1 MMGRSLF
8 AFRLKIVGACCVV
21 GVFAV
26 FARMCFLSVV
36 EGPDLV
42 GQAKRITCGETVE
55 ISYRGP
61 VLDRNGVALAASMES
76 YRVALRRAVYR
87 YDKEH
92 ASMLAPQLDIGR
104 AELDKI
110 LSDDPRKFIWLSK
123 GVGTDQANALRGLRV
138 PGVDI
143 HRDQD
148 RSYPHGP
155 LAAHVIGFS
164 GVDAQGLEGIE
175 RVYDAEI
182 TGEPVKRRV
191 CKDARGRVFL
201 DGDSRGGLNRGAT
214 VELTIDATLQSIAES
229 ELLQQVEETE
239 AHGGS
244 VVILDPQTG
253 AVLAMANAPTFDP
266 NHFNHVPAHHRRN
279 RAITD
284 IFEPGSTMKPFLV
297 AAAMETGTVK
307 ASDKFD
313 CENGAMRVGG
323 WEIND
328 THDYEM
334 MTVSEIVRV
343 SSNIGSAK
351 IGFELGSESLYE
363 YLLKFGFARKTG
375 INMPGEVVGLLMPP
389 KSWRKINLANISF
402 GQGISVTP
410 LQLAAGFAT
419 LANDGVRMKP
429 FVVRRVTSAR
439 GEVLEYNV
447 PTSEGRVVAADVA
460 RQVSAMLETVVSEE
474 GTAPRAQVE
483 GVRVAGKTGT
493 AQKVVDK
500 RYSHKHWVASFAG
513 YVPADDPRLVIVVTV
528 DEPQTHH
535 YGGLVAAPVFRRIAE
550 ASLDYIHVHREPDL
564 PVEELDDEAAPGSG
578 KSEGDGPRT
587 APLPVPLQLAEL
599 GKFSGK
605 MPDLR
610 GHSLRSAMLAMDGCD
625 CAVDVDGNGYV
636 IEQAPEPGTAVAV
649 DGRVALT
656 LASASAP

>member
-1 MMGRSLF
+1 MIGRNLF
-8 AFRLKIVGACCVV
+8 AVRLKVVGACCVI

-36 EGPDLV
+36 EGPQLKS
-42 GQAKRITCGETVE
+42 QASRITCGETVE
-55 ISYRGP
+55 TSYRGP

-76 YRVALRRAVYR
+76 YRVALRRAEYR
-87 YDKEH
+87 YDGEH
-92 ASMLAPQLDIGR
+92 ASMLAPQLDMGQ
-104 AELDKI
+104 AELDEI
-110 LSDDPRKFIWLSK
+110 LTGDPRKFIWLSK
-123 GVGTDQANALRGLRV
+123 GVGTDQANALRRLRL

-148 RSYPHGP
+148 RNYPHGP

-201 DGDSRGGLNRGAT
+201 DGESRGGLNRGAT

-229 ELLQQVEETE
+229 ELLRQVEETE
-239 AHGGS
+239 ARGGS

-266 NHFNHVPAHHRRN
+266 NQFNHVPAHHRRN

-284 IFEPGSTMKPFLV
+284 VFEPGSTMKPFLV
-297 AAAMETGTVK
+297 AAAMDNGTVK

-313 CENGAMRVGG
+313 CENGAMMVGG

-334 MTVSEIVRV
+334 MSVAEIVRV

-351 IGFELGSESLYE
+351 IGFMLGAEPLYD

-389 KSWRKINLANISF
+389 KGWRKINLANISF
-402 GQGISVTP
+402 GQGISVTA

-447 PTSEGRVVAADVA
+447 PTSEGRVVSANVA
-460 RQVSAMLETVVSEE
+460 RQVGAMLETVVSEE

-493 AQKVVDK
+493 AQKVIDG
-500 RYSHKHWVASFAG
+500 RYSHKHWLASFAG
-513 YVPADDPRLVIVVTV
+513 YLPADDPRLVIVVNI

-535 YGGLVAAPVFRRIAE
+535 YGGLIAAPVFRRIAE
-550 ASLDYIHVHREPDL
+550 ASLDYIHVHREPEL
-564 PVEELDDEAAPGSG
+564 PPEQLEDRLAPDSG
-578 KSEGDGPRT
+578 KPGGDPART
-587 APLPVPLQLAEL
+587 APQPIPQQLAAL
-599 GKFSGK
+599 GKFAGT

-610 GHSLRSAMLAMDGCD
+610 GHSLRAAMTAMDGCD
-625 CAVDVDGNGYV
+625 CAVDIDGNGYV
-636 IEQAPEPGTAVAV
+636 VEQAPEPGTAVSA
-649 DGRVALT
+649 DQRVALT
-656 LASASAP
+656 LVRASAP